1 MLSQD
6 HFYWQMTKKY
16 VVAFSHIFSDVHV
29 IRTNSEGTD
38 VKDITVP
45 ITYAGKRKMY
55 EVVQR
60 NSTINGK
67 VSTVLPRISFLIT
80 GLTSDPLRK
89 CNPTNTITITS
100 DELTEDFMYSPV
112 PYNFNIDLIAWAKNM
127 DDLLQIIEQS
137 ATFFNPHYTLSV
149 NEIDELDIQRNIT
162 VTLNS
167 TDLEMDIEYDEQSE
181 RTLMASMNFTL
192 KGFLYKPITD
202 SKIITLINTK
212 FVDEDDNA
220 ISNIELDW
228 NYLTDI
234 TTETKTYGSDAEWP
248 D

>member
-6 HFYWQMTKKY
+6 HFYWNMTKKY
-16 VVAFSHIFSDVHV
+16 VVAFSHIFSDIHV
-29 IRTNSEGTD
+29 IRTDALGED

-45 ITYAGKRKMY
+45 VTYAGKRKMY
-55 EVVQR
+55 QVLQR
-60 NSTINGK
+60 NSTVNNK

-80 GLTSDPLRK
+80 GLTPDPSRK
-89 CNPTNTITITS
+89 LNPTNQITISTDS
-100 DELTEDFMYSPV
+100 TTEDFMYSPI

-127 DDLLQIIEQS
+127 DDLLQIVEQS
-137 ATFFNPHYTLSV
+137 AIFFNPHHTITV
-149 NEIDELDIQRNIT
+149 NEISELNISRNIT

-167 TDLEMDIEYDEQSE
+167 TDLEIDSEYDDQSE

-192 KGFLYKPITD
+192 KGFLYKPISD
-202 SKIITLINTK
+202 SAIIKIINTK

-220 ISNIELDW
+220 LSNINLTW

-234 TTETKTYGSDAEWP
+234 TTETKTMGTDAEWP